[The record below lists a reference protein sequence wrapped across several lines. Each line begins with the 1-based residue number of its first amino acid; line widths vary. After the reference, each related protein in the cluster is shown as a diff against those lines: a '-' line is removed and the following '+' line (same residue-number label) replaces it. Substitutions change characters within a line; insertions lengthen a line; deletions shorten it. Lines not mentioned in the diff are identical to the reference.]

1 MQRTRSVSLSRSWSL
16 SILHCSCWICVFN
29 NGRCPD
35 WSLSWVG
42 KWSSNKQI
50 LKFLFMNFRQER
62 NYTVGRKKQK
72 QKKTATHRMILQAVA
87 WLWNPEPLRNTPLS
101 PSSEWNL
108 GKRRKLEN
116 PGNHP
121 WSVSCGF
128 WHLLFGEITSVVG
141 IRWISKQVWWFRS
154 IPRIQEDMASN
165 MPIIRKYDYIYI
177 YMYYI

>member
-87 WLWNPEPLRNTPLS
+87 WLWNPEPLRNTPRPLEWMEPRKTEEAGEPWESPLERFLWLLTPSFWRNHLS
-101 PSSEWNL
+101 SWNKMNKQASLMVSLNSEDT
-108 GKRRKLEN
+108 RRY
-116 PGNHP
+116 
-121 WSVSCGF
+121 
-128 WHLLFGEITSVVG
+128 G
-141 IRWISKQVWWFRS
+141 I
-154 IPRIQEDMASN
+154 
-165 MPIIRKYDYIYI
+165 
-177 YMYYI
+177 

>member
-1 MQRTRSVSLSRSWSL
+1 MIHLEKPWNRGCATRYSPRAVAHFTMEIPCWWYRFNRVSQNGASRFRWIFFILSHGLMTGMSGTRVPPLNIFSGCFEKMQRTRSVSLSRSWSL

-72 QKKTATHRMILQAVA
+72 K
-87 WLWNPEPLRNTPLS
+87 N
-101 PSSEWNL
+101 
-108 GKRRKLEN
+108 
-116 PGNHP
+116 
-121 WSVSCGF
+121 
-128 WHLLFGEITSVVG
+128 
-141 IRWISKQVWWFRS
+141 
-154 IPRIQEDMASN
+154 SN
-165 MPIIRKYDYIYI
+165 S
-177 YMYYI
+177 